1 MAARG
6 NQTGPRLRQTPSDCR
21 SLGHDRFQ
29 ASLILCP
36 SMVAFLPYSRPFRL
50 SPNFLFPSSNLPFL
64 HRLPLYHRQ
73 SLSHH
78 LFRCPFQLLSSLP
91 LPLPLPPSSIRLI
104 IQRTSRIL
112 PPVLRLTSP
121 NKIHQRPTTGFIA
134 LPRLRHL
141 LTTVGCLLVV
151 AR

>member
-50 SPNFLFPSSNLPFL
+50 SPNFLFPSFNLPLL
-64 HRLPLYHRQ
+64 HRLPLYYRHSLTFSTPL
-73 SLSHH
+73 SLS
-78 LFRCPFQLLSSLP
+78 LSPP
-91 LPLPLPPSSIRLI
+91 LRLTI
-104 IQRTSRIL
+104 TRTSRFL
-112 PPVLRLTSP
+112 PPVLRLPSP
-121 NKIHQRPTTGFIA
+121 NKLCQRPTTDSIA
-134 LPRLRHL
+134 LPRLGYH
-141 LTTVGCLLVV
+141 LTTVGCLLA